1 MNELK
6 ENEIK
11 MMLIKDKLFDLLR
24 GDVYNKENAK
34 LYYNLTDKLYELGI
48 KAFDIN
54 NFKGK
59 ERNIMEKILMF

>member
-11 MMLIKDKLFDLLR
+11 MMLIKDKLFDLLH
-24 GDVYNKENAK
+24 GDNYNKENAK
-34 LYYNLTDKLYELGI
+34 VYYNLIDKLDELGI

-54 NFKGK
+54 NFDDK
-59 ERNIMEKILMF
+59 EREVMEKVL

>member
-11 MMLIKDKLFDLLR
+11 MMLIEDKLFDLLH
-24 GDVYNKENAK
+24 GDNYTKENAK
-34 LYYNLTDKLYELGI
+34 LYYDITDKLYELGI

-59 ERNIMEKILMF
+59 EREIMEKVL

>member
-11 MMLIKDKLFDLLR
+11 MMLIKEVLFDLLH
-24 GDVYNKENAK
+24 GDNYNKENAK
-34 LYYNLTDKLYELGI
+34 IYYNLIDKLDELGI
-48 KAFDIN
+48 KAFNIN

-59 ERNIMEKILMF
+59 EREIMQNIL